1 MKATILI
8 LIFSIS
14 NYNLDAQRS
23 YNNNSILVNG
33 QWVKI
38 GITQSGI
45 YKIEPA
51 QLTALG
57 IPANPFPSN
66 SLQIF
71 GYAGGML
78 SEKVDSNYIIGLAEI
93 PIETG
98 PNYALFYAAGPH
110 QWKYDTATGRLEFIK
125 NLYSDTAWYFIT
137 LNSTGNPKR
146 ISNAI
151 PDNRPVYASTNTYTD
166 YYAYE
171 NNRLNLLS
179 SGKEWVGEN
188 FTANNAT
195 RTFSVPWPNA
205 LPNSTLQFY
214 THLTARSIGA
224 ASQFTV
230 ALNNQSAQNISLSGV
245 SGGLLDDYAREA
257 KTHSAVALSSLGNT
271 NALSVQFH
279 FLGNANGAEGWLNR
293 FSIQGLKRLI
303 PPNPNQG
310 FYYTITRENTG
321 RNIGF
326 FPSDSTALFRIS
338 APLNN
343 GSPTV
348 FSTDTRVWNI
358 TNPINPTIV
367 ETTNL
372 GSEIT
377 YTYSVEIRENFAC
390 FNPSQALTP
399 IIPNN
404 PTVPNQNL
412 LGLAKGATNPNAPA
426 IGTNDFNGIIVVHP
440 SLLSAANR
448 LAAFH
453 QSQYGYKDAII
464 TTTQFYNEFGAGIA
478 DPAAIRNGIKL
489 FFDYSKPAPTA
500 NGKTLQYVVL
510 FGAGTYDPKNILQN
524 AQYNERNLIPTFQ
537 SSNSLSPLLSYTSDD
552 FYALL
557 NNGDDVNQLNDA
569 PLSIAVGRIPV
580 GNLTEANQYIN
591 KLIRYHQSPSNNNTS
606 GGNTDNA
613 WRSQLLFIADD
624 KDQNL
629 HLNDAES
636 IAGTALAANLSL
648 NANKIYL
655 DAYPLVSGAGGAR
668 YPAVSDAIVNQILSG
683 ALIVNYSGHGNHLR
697 LSEEAVI
704 SANEIDR
711 FNNPDK
717 LPLFITAS
725 CDFDPFDQP
734 GKPSIARPL
743 LYGNN
748 NGAIALLTTS
758 RLVFAY
764 SNRIMN
770 QNFIAAA
777 LMPLTNTAGGI
788 IGNNGASG
796 FLYRSLGEAVRVAKN
811 LSNQSNAQTSG
822 DPLNSRKFVLLGDP
836 ALQLALPELPI
847 QITQIKEKNTGQIIP
862 FTDSLLTLQTYEISG
877 QINQPNGTIASDYNG
892 VVTVQLYD
900 QPQTVFTLG
909 NSLESPRTGYSTEKT
924 ILFNGKASVN
934 NGTFKILFKVPTDI
948 SFGPNKANLKCYAQ
962 RTDSI
967 TQSTNSTRTQP
978 AAGALP
984 LRLAGNTVNTSR
996 DTTGP
1001 DIVLFLNDEAFKNG
1015 GISSENP
1022 ILIAKLY
1029 DTSGINATGNGIGHD
1044 IVVILNGD
1052 QRNSIVLNA
1061 FFSNELNEYQR
1072 GTLRYQLAELPPG
1085 KHQLQL
1091 KAWDLVNNSNTATLD
1106 FVVTNKEQLKI
1117 AAVRNFPNPFKAL
1130 GGTTVF
1136 AFEHNQPN
1144 TDLEVQIEIV
1154 NAAGAAVQQIRR
1166 TVNTQGTRNIEIA
1179 WDGTTQQG
1187 RKCVPGIYYYR
1198 LRVSVLGNPNNNPP
1212 TGFQSAAGQIIIL

>member
-1 MKATILI
+1 ML
-8 LIFSIS
+8 
-14 NYNLDAQRS
+14 
-23 YNNNSILVNG
+23 G
-33 QWVKI
+33 QSARI

-45 YKIEPA
+45 YKIDTA
-51 QLTALG
+51 QLKSLGLTG
-57 IPANPFPSN
+57 IPFPN
-66 SLQIF
+66 NTLRIF
-71 GYAGGML
+71 GKAGGML
-78 SEKVDSNYIIGLAEI
+78 SEKVDSNFLNGLVEI

-98 PNYALFYAAGPH
+98 PNYVLFYAAGPH
-110 QWKYDTATGRLEFIK
+110 QWKYDTATGRLDFIK

-146 ISNAI
+146 IGNAI
-151 PDNRPVYASTNTYTD
+151 PDNRPVFTAINTYTD
-166 YYAYE
+166 TYAYE

-188 FTANNAT
+188 FTANNST
-195 RTFSVPWPNA
+195 RTFSVPWSNA
-205 LPNSTLQFY
+205 LPNTNIQLYS
-214 THLTARSIGA
+214 HVTARSIGA
-224 ASQFTV
+224 ASQFNLSINGQLT
-230 ALNNQSAQNISLSGV
+230 QNISLAGV

-257 KTHSAVALSSLGNT
+257 KTLSALALSSLGNT
-271 NALSVQFH
+271 NFLSVQFQ
-279 FLGNANGAEGWLNR
+279 FSGNANGAEGWLNR
-293 FSIQGLKRLI
+293 FSILGLKRLI
-303 PPNPNQG
+303 PPSPNQG

-321 RNIGF
+321 RNTGF

-343 GSPTV
+343 GAPIV
-348 FSTDTRVWNI
+348 FPADTRVWNI
-358 TNPINPTIV
+358 TNPLHPTLV

-377 YTYSVEIRENFAC
+377 YKHSLEIRENFAC

-404 PTVPNQNL
+404 PIVPNQNL
-412 LGLAKGATNPNAPA
+412 IGLAKGATNPNAPA
-426 IGTNDFNGIIVVHP
+426 FGTNDFNGIIVVHP
-440 SLLSAANR
+440 SLLSAASR

-453 QSQYGYKDAII
+453 QSQYGYKDAVI
-464 TTTQFYNEFGAGIA
+464 TTSQFYNEFGAGIP

-489 FFDYSKPAPTA
+489 FFDNSKPASTA

-537 SSNSLSPLLSYTSDD
+537 SSNSVSPLLSYTSDD

-580 GNLTEANQYIN
+580 SNLTEANQYIN
-591 KLIRYHQSPSNNNTS
+591 KLIRYHQSPSNNDTS
-606 GGNTDNA
+606 RVNTDNA

-636 IAGTALAANLSL
+636 IAGTALAANPSL

-668 YPAVSDAIVNQILSG
+668 YPAVSDAIVNQVLAG

-704 SANEIDR
+704 SANEINR

-734 GKPSIARPL
+734 GKASIARPL

-770 QNFIAAA
+770 QNFIKAA
-777 LMPLTNTAGGI
+777 LEPLQSNAVGGI
-788 IGNNGASG
+788 NGP
-796 FLYRSLGEAVRVAKN
+796 LYRSLGEAVRIAKN

-847 QITQIKEKNTGQIIP
+847 QITQIKEKNTGRIIP

-877 QINQPNGTIASDYNG
+877 QINYGNGNIASDYNG
-892 VVTVQLYD
+892 IVTVQLYD

-924 ILFNGKASVN
+924 ILFNGKASVI
-934 NGTFKILFKVPTDI
+934 NGAFKIVLKVPRDI
-948 SFGPNKANLKCYAQ
+948 SFGPNKANLKCYAE
-962 RTDSI
+962 RTGSFSPSI
-967 TQSTNSTRTQP
+967 NSRIQP
-978 AAGALP
+978 ASGALP
-984 LRLAGNTVNTSR
+984 LRLAGNSVNTTR

-1001 DIVLFLNDEAFKNG
+1001 EIDLFLNDEAFKNG
-1015 GISSENP
+1015 GITSENP
-1022 ILIAKLY
+1022 ILIAQLF

-1044 IVVILNGD
+1044 IVVMLNGD
-1052 QRNSIVLNA
+1052 QRNSIVLNS
-1061 FFSNELNEYQR
+1061 FFSNELNQYQR
-1072 GTLRYQLAELPPG
+1072 GTLRYQLQQLPPG
-1085 KHQLQL
+1085 KHQIQL

-1106 FVVTNKEQLKI
+1106 FVVSKKEQLKI

-1136 AFEHNQPN
+1136 GFEHNQPN
-1144 TDLEVQIEIV
+1144 TDLELQIEIV
-1154 NAAGAAVQQIRR
+1154 DAAGAAVKQIRR
-1166 TVNTQGTRNIEIA
+1166 TVNTQGTRNIEVS

-1187 RKCVPGIYYYR
+1187 RKCTPGIYFYR
-1198 LRVSVLGNPNNNPP
+1198 LWVSVAGNPNL
-1212 TGFQSAAGQIIIL
+1212 GKQSAAGQIIIL

>member
-1 MKATILI
+1 MRKAFLLFILLSKCYF
-8 LIFSIS
+8 LI
-14 NYNLDAQRS
+14 AQITS
-23 YNNNSILVNG
+23 NNSSLFVSG

-38 GITQSGI
+38 GVTQSGI
-45 YKIEPA
+45 YKIEAA

-57 IPANPFPSN
+57 IPVNPFPSN
-66 SLQIF
+66 NLRIF
-71 GYAGGML
+71 GKAGGML
-78 SEKVDSNYIIGLAEI
+78 SEKVDSNSANGLVEL
-93 PIETG
+93 PIEVG

-110 QWKYDTATGRLEFIK
+110 QWEYDTATGRLEFIK

-137 LNSTGNPKR
+137 LNSTSNPKR
-146 ISNAI
+146 IGNAI
-151 PDNRPVYASTNTYTD
+151 PDNRPVFTTINTYTD
-166 YYAYE
+166 YFAYE

-188 FTANNAT
+188 FTANIT
-195 RTFSVPWPNA
+195 SRTLSLPWPNA
-205 LPNSTLQFY
+205 LPNSTLQLY

-230 ALNNQSAQNISLSGV
+230 AFNGQSAQNISLSGV
-245 SGGLLDDYAREA
+245 SGGLLDDYARES
-257 KTHSAVALSSLGNT
+257 KTLSALALSSLGNT
-271 NALSVQFH
+271 NSLSLQFQ
-279 FLGNANGAEGWLNR
+279 FSGTSNGAEGWLNR
-293 FSIQGLKRLI
+293 FSVQGLKRLI

-321 RNIGF
+321 LKTGF
-326 FPSDSTALFRIS
+326 FPRDSTALIRIA

-343 GSPTV
+343 GNPTV
-348 FSTDTRVWNI
+348 FSADTRVWNI
-358 TNPINPTIV
+358 TNPINPSLV
-367 ETTNL
+367 ETTNI
-372 GSEIT
+372 GSEIN
-377 YTYSVEIRENFAC
+377 YKYSVDTLENFAC

-404 PTVPNQNL
+404 PIVPNQNL

-426 IGTNDFNGIIVVHP
+426 IGTNDYHGIIVVHP

-448 LAAFH
+448 LMTFH
-453 QSQYGYKDAII
+453 QSQYGYKDAVI
-464 TTTQFYNEFGAGIA
+464 TTTQFYNEFGAGIP

-510 FGAGTYDPKNILQN
+510 LGAGTYDPKNILQN

-537 SSNSLSPLLSYTSDD
+537 SSNSVSPLLSYTSDD

-569 PLSIAVGRIPV
+569 SLSIGVGRIPV
-580 GNLTEANQYIN
+580 SNLTEANQYIN
-591 KLIRYHQSPSNNNTS
+591 KLIRYHQSPSNNNTT
-606 GGNTDNA
+606 GVNTDNA

-636 IAGTALAANLSL
+636 IAGTALAANPSL

-668 YPAVSDAIVNQILSG
+668 YPSVSDAIVNQVLSG

-704 SANEIDR
+704 SANEINR
-711 FNNPDK
+711 FNNPEK

-734 GKPSIARPL
+734 GKASIARPL

-770 QNFIAAA
+770 QNFIKAA
-777 LMPLTNTAGGI
+777 LETLQSNTAGGI
-788 IGNNGASG
+788 NGP
-796 FLYRSLGEAVRVAKN
+796 LYRSLGEAVRVAKN
-811 LSNQSNAQTSG
+811 FSNQSNAQTSG

-847 QITQIKEKNTGQIIP
+847 QVTQIEEKNTGRIIP
-862 FTDSLLTLQTYEISG
+862 FTDSLLSLQTYEISG
-877 QINQPNGTIASDYNG
+877 QVNQSNGNIATDYNG
-892 VVTVQLYD
+892 IVTVQLYD
-900 QPQTVFTLG
+900 QPQTFFTLG
-909 NSLESPRTGYSTEKT
+909 NSAESPRTGYSTEKT

-934 NGTFKILFKVPTDI
+934 NGTFKILLKVPRNI
-948 SFGPNKANLKCYAQ
+948 SFGPGKANLKCYAQ
-962 RTDSI
+962 RTDSLS
-967 TQSTNSTRTQP
+967 QSNNTRTQP

-1015 GISSENP
+1015 GITSENP

-1044 IVVILNGD
+1044 IILALNGD
-1052 QRNSIVLNA
+1052 QRNSVVLNG

-1072 GTLRYQLAELPPG
+1072 GNLRYQLAELPPG
-1085 KHQLQL
+1085 KHQIQL

-1106 FVVTNKEQLKI
+1106 FVVTKKEELKI
-1117 AAVRNFPNPFKAL
+1117 GAVRNFPNPFWAL
-1130 GGTTVF
+1130 GRTTVF

-1144 TDLEVQIEIV
+1144 TDLEVNIEIV
-1154 NAAGAAVQQIRR
+1154 NAAGAAVKQIRR
-1166 TVNTQGTRNIEIA
+1166 TVNTQGTRNIEIF

-1187 RKCVPGIYYYR
+1187 RKCLPGIYYYQ
-1198 LRVSVLGNPNNNPP
+1198 LKVFIAGNPALGN
-1212 TGFQSAAGQIIIL
+1212 QSAAGQIMIL

>member
-23 YNNNSILVNG
+23 YNNNSILGNG
-33 QWVKI
+33 QWVKM
-38 GITQSGI
+38 GVTQSGI

-57 IPANPFPSN
+57 ITANPFPSN
-66 SLQIF
+66 TLRIY
-71 GYAGGML
+71 GKRGGML
-78 SEKVDSNYIIGLAEI
+78 SEKVDSNSYNNLEEI

-98 PNYALFYAAGPH
+98 SNYALFYAAGPH
-110 QWKYDTATGRLEFIK
+110 QWKYDTATGRLEFIM

-137 LNSTGNPKR
+137 INSTSNPKR
-146 ISNAI
+146 IGNAI
-151 PDNRPVYASTNTYTD
+151 QDNRPVFTTINTYTD
-166 YYAYE
+166 TYGYE

-188 FTANNAT
+188 FTANTAT
-195 RTFSVPWPNA
+195 RTFSVPWSNA
-205 LPNSTLQFY
+205 LPNSTLQLY

-224 ASQFTV
+224 ASQLTV
-230 ALNNQSAQNISLSGV
+230 TLNGQSAQNILLPGV

-257 KTHSAVALSSLGNT
+257 KTLSPIALSSLGNT
-271 NALSVQFH
+271 NSLSVQFQ
-279 FLGNANGAEGWLNR
+279 FSGITNGAEGWLNR
-293 FSIQGLKRLI
+293 FSVQGLKRLI
-303 PPNPNQG
+303 PPNLNQG

-321 RNIGF
+321 RNTGF

-343 GSPTV
+343 GVPTV
-348 FSTDTRVWNI
+348 FPADTRVWNI
-358 TNPINPTIV
+358 TNPLHPTIV

-372 GSEIT
+372 GSEIS
-377 YTYSVEIRENFAC
+377 YTYSGEIRENFAC

-404 PTVPNQNL
+404 PIVPNQNL

-453 QSQYGYKDAII
+453 QSKYGYKDAVI
-464 TTTQFYNEFGAGIA
+464 TTSQFYNEFGAGIA
-478 DPAAIRNGIKL
+478 NPSAIRNGIKL
-489 FFDYSKPAPTA
+489 FFEYSKPALTA

-537 SSNSLSPLLSYTSDD
+537 SSNNLSPLLSYTSDD

-569 PLSIAVGRIPV
+569 PLSIGVGRIPV
-580 GNLTEANQYIN
+580 SNLTEANQYIN
-591 KLIRYHQSPSNNNTS
+591 KLIRYHQSPNNSNNNSTS
-606 GGNTDNA
+606 ADNA

-636 IAGTALAANLSL
+636 IAGTALSANPSL
-648 NANKIYL
+648 NINKIYL

-668 YPAVSDAIVNQILSG
+668 YPSVSDAIVNQVLSG

-704 SANEIDR
+704 SANEINR

-734 GKPSIARPL
+734 GKASIARPL

-770 QNFIAAA
+770 QNFIKAA
-777 LMPLTNTAGGI
+777 LEPLQSNTAGGI
-788 IGNNGASG
+788 NDP
-796 FLYRSLGEAVRVAKN
+796 LYRSLGEAVRVAKN

-847 QITQIKEKNTGQIIP
+847 QITQIKEKNTGRIIP

-877 QINQPNGTIASDYNG
+877 QINQRNGTIASDYNG
-892 VVTVQLYD
+892 IITVQLYD

-934 NGTFKILFKVPTDI
+934 NGTFKILFKVPKDI

-962 RTDSI
+962 RTDSLS
-967 TQSTNSTRTQP
+967 QYNNTRTQP

-984 LRLAGNTVNTSR
+984 LRLTGNTVNTSR

-1015 GISSENP
+1015 GITSENP

-1044 IVVILNGD
+1044 MVVVLNGD

-1085 KHQLQL
+1085 KHQIQL

-1106 FVVTNKEQLKI
+1106 FVVTKKERLQI
-1117 AAVRNFPNPFKAL
+1117 AAVRNYPNPFKAL
-1130 GGTTVF
+1130 GGKTVF
-1136 AFEHNQPN
+1136 AFEHNQQN

-1154 NAAGAAVQQIRR
+1154 NAVGAAVKQIRR
-1166 TVNTQGTRNIEIA
+1166 TVNTQGTRNIEIS

-1198 LRVSVLGNPNNNPP
+1198 LRVSVLGNSNDNPP

>member
-1 MKATILI
+1 MRKAFLLFILLSKCYF
-8 LIFSIS
+8 LI
-14 NYNLDAQRS
+14 AQITS
-23 YNNNSILVNG
+23 NNSSLFVSG

-38 GITQSGI
+38 GVTQPGI
-45 YKIEPA
+45 YKIESA
-51 QLTALG
+51 QLTSLG
-57 IPANPFPSN
+57 LLGTPFPAN
-66 SLQIF
+66 SLRIY
-71 GYAGGML
+71 GNVGGML
-78 SEKVDSNYIIGLAEI
+78 SEKVDSNYDNVLVEL

-98 PNYALFYAAGPH
+98 PNYVLFYADGPH
-110 QWKYDTATGRLEFIK
+110 QWNYDSSNRQFTFIK
-125 NLYSDTAWYFIT
+125 NLYADTAWYFIT
-137 LNSTGNPKR
+137 ISTSGHPKR
-146 ISNAI
+146 ISNTI
-151 PDNRPVYASTNTYTD
+151 PDTRPNFTTINTYTD
-166 YYAYE
+166 FYGYE

-179 SGKEWVGEN
+179 SGKEWLGEN

-195 RTFSVPWPNA
+195 RTFSLPWPNA
-205 LPNSTLQFY
+205 LSNSTLQLY
-214 THLTARSIGA
+214 SHLTARSIGA
-224 ASQFTV
+224 ASRFTIT
-230 ALNNQSAQNISLSGV
+230 LNGQSAQNISLSGV
-245 SGGLLDDYAREA
+245 SGGLLDDYGREA
-257 KTHSAVALSSLGNT
+257 KTLSPIALSSLGNT
-271 NALSVQFH
+271 NSLSVQFQ
-279 FLGNANGAEGWLNR
+279 FSGNANGAEGWLNR
-293 FSIQGLKRLI
+293 FSLQGLKRLI

-321 RNIGF
+321 RNTGF
-326 FPSDSTALFRIS
+326 LPSDSTALIRIA

-343 GSPTV
+343 GNPTV
-348 FSTDTRVWNI
+348 FSADTRVWNI
-358 TNPINPTIV
+358 TNPINPTLV
-367 ETTNL
+367 ETTNI

-377 YTYSVEIRENFAC
+377 YKHSVVILEKFAC

-399 IIPNN
+399 IIPSNQL
-404 PTVPNQNL
+404 VPNQNL
-412 LGLAKGATNPNAPA
+412 LGLAKGNSINP
-426 IGTNDFNGIIVVHP
+426 GTGNNTQNNGINDYNGIIVVHP
-440 SLLSAANR
+440 SLSSEANR

-453 QSQYGYKDAII
+453 QSQYGYKDIVI
-464 TTTQFYNEFGAGIA
+464 TATQFYNEFGGGIP

-489 FFDYSKPAPTA
+489 FYDYSAPASTA

-524 AQYNERNLIPTFQ
+524 TQYNERNLIPTFQ

-552 FYALL
+552 FYAML

-591 KLIRYHQSPSNNNTS
+591 KLIRYHQVPNNTNNNST
-606 GGNTDNA
+606 NLTDNA
-613 WRSQLLFIADD
+613 WRSQLVFIADD

-636 IAGTALAANLSL
+636 IANTALSVNPTL
-648 NANKIYL
+648 NTSKIYL
-655 DAYPLVSGAGGAR
+655 DAYPLLSGAGGAR
-668 YPAVSDAIVNQILSG
+668 YPSVSDAIVNQVLSG

-704 SANEIDR
+704 SLNEINR

-748 NGAIALLTTS
+748 NGAIALLTTT

-770 QNFIAAA
+770 QNFIRAA
-777 LMPLTNTAGGI
+777 LEPVPQ
-788 IGNNGASG
+788 NNNSNNPH
-796 FLYRSLGEAVRVAKN
+796 LYRSLGEAVRVAKN

-847 QITQIKEKNTGQIIP
+847 QVTEIKEKNTGRIIP
-862 FTDSLLTLQTYEISG
+862 LTDSLLALNTYIIKG
-877 QINQPNGTIASDYNG
+877 QVNQANGNLSSDYNG
-892 VVTVQLYD
+892 IVTVQFFD
-900 QPQTVFTLG
+900 QPLTVYTLG
-909 NSLESPRTGYSTEKT
+909 NSPESPKTSYTTEKT
-924 ILFNGKASVN
+924 ILFNGKASVT
-934 NGTFKILFKVPTDI
+934 NGMFTIECKIPRDI
-948 SFGPNKANLKCYAQ
+948 SFGPNKANLKFFAQ
-962 RTDSI
+962 RVN
-967 TQSTNSTRTQP
+967 STNTQP
-978 AAGALP
+978 AAGALSM
-984 LRLAGNTVNTSR
+984 RMAGNTVNTTR

-1001 DIVLFLNDEAFKNG
+1001 EIVVLLNDEAFKNG
-1015 GISSENP
+1015 GITSENP

-1044 IVVILNGD
+1044 IVLVINGD
-1052 QRNSIVLNA
+1052 QRNSIVLNS

-1085 KHQLQL
+1085 KHQIQL
-1091 KAWDLVNNSNTATLD
+1091 KAWDLVNNSSTATLD
-1106 FVVTNKEQLKI
+1106 FVVSKKEQLQI
-1117 AAVRNFPNPFKAL
+1117 AAVRNFPNPFKSL
-1130 GGTTVF
+1130 GGKTVF

-1144 TDLEVQIEIV
+1144 TDLEVNIDIV

-1166 TVNTQGTRNIEIA
+1166 TVNTQGTRNIEIS

-1187 RKCVPGIYYYR
+1187 RKCLPGIYYYQ
-1198 LRVSVLGNPNNNPP
+1198 LKVFIAGNPALGN
-1212 TGFQSAAGQIIIL
+1212 QSAAGQIMIL

>member
-1 MKATILI
+1 MKTELLFLSFITILYTA
-8 LIFSIS
+8 S
-14 NYNLDAQRS
+14 AQT
-23 YNNNSILVNG
+23 NFGNNSILANG

-38 GITQSGI
+38 GVTQSGI
-45 YKIEPA
+45 YKIEAA

-57 IPANPFPSN
+57 ITANPFPSN
-66 SLQIF
+66 NLRIF
-71 GYAGGML
+71 GKAGGML
-78 SEKVDSNYIIGLAEI
+78 SEKVDSNYNNGLVEF
-93 PIETG
+93 PIEIG
-98 PNYALFYAAGPH
+98 PNYALFYADGPH
-110 QWKYDTATGRLEFIK
+110 QWKYDSSTKQFAFFK
-125 NLYSDTAWYFIT
+125 NFYADTAWYFIT
-137 LNSTGNPKR
+137 LSSTSTPKR
-146 ISNAI
+146 ISKAI
-151 PDNRPVYASTNTYTD
+151 PDSRPNFTTINTYTD
-166 YYAYE
+166 FYGYE
-171 NNRLNLLS
+171 NNRLNVLS

-188 FTANNAT
+188 FTANNST
-195 RTFSVPWPNA
+195 RTFSVPWSNA
-205 LPNSTLQFY
+205 LPNTNIQLYSHVTS
-214 THLTARSIGA
+214 RSIGA
-224 ASQFTV
+224 ASQFTLS
-230 ALNNQSAQNISLSGV
+230 LNGQLAQNISLSGV

-257 KTHSAVALSSLGNT
+257 KTNSTLPISILGNT
-271 NALSVQFH
+271 NTLSLQFQYS
-279 FLGNANGAEGWLNR
+279 GTSNGAEGWLNR
-293 FSIQGLKRLI
+293 LTLQGIKRLI
-303 PPNPNQG
+303 PPNSNQG
-310 FYYTITRENTG
+310 FYFTITRENTG
-321 RNIGF
+321 RNTGF
-326 FPSDSTALFRIS
+326 LPSDSTALIRIN

-343 GSPTV
+343 GASTV
-348 FSTDTRVWNI
+348 FSADTRVWNI
-358 TNPINPTIV
+358 TNPLQPTIV
-367 ETTNL
+367 ETANF

-377 YTYSVEIRENFAC
+377 YKHSVETLEKFAC
-390 FNPSQALTP
+390 FNPAQALTP
-399 IIPNN
+399 IIPTN
-404 PTVPNQNL
+404 PVVPNQNL
-412 LGLAKGATNPNAPA
+412 LGLAKGATNNY
-426 IGTNDFNGIIVVHP
+426 NGIIVVHP

-464 TTTQFYNEFGAGIA
+464 TTTQFYNELGAGIP
-478 DPAAIRNGIKL
+478 DPAAIRNGIKM
-489 FFDYSKPAPTA
+489 FFDHSKPAPTA

-557 NNGDDVNQLNDA
+557 NDGDDVNQLNDA

-591 KLIRYHQSPSNNNTS
+591 KLIRYHQVPNNTNNNST
-606 GGNTDNA
+606 NLTENA
-613 WRSQLLFIADD
+613 WRSQLVFIADD

-636 IAGTALAANLSL
+636 IENTALSVNPTL
-648 NANKIYL
+648 NAHKIYL

-668 YPAVSDAIVNQILSG
+668 YPSVSDAIVNQILVG

-704 SANEIDR
+704 SANEINR

-734 GKPSIARPL
+734 GKASIARPL

-748 NGAIALLTTS
+748 NGAIALLTTT

-770 QNFIAAA
+770 QNFIRAA
-777 LMPLTNTAGGI
+777 LEPVI
-788 IGNNGASG
+788 QNNSSNSH
-796 FLYRSLGEAVRVAKN
+796 LYRSLGEAVRVAKN

-847 QITQIKEKNTGQIIP
+847 QVNEIKDTHSGQIIS
-862 FTDSLLTLQTYEISG
+862 FSDSLLALNTYTIKGQVNQT
-877 QINQPNGTIASDYNG
+877 NGNLASDYNG
-892 VVTVQLYD
+892 IVTVQLYD
-900 QPQTVFTLG
+900 QPQTVYTLG
-909 NSLESPRTGYSTEKT
+909 NSLESPKTSYTTAKT
-924 ILFNGKASVN
+924 ILFNGKASVT
-934 NGTFKILFKVPTDI
+934 NGIFSIEFKVPKDI
-948 SFGPNKANLKCYAQ
+948 SFGPNKANLKFFAQ
-962 RTDSI
+962 RVN
-967 TQSTNSTRTQP
+967 STNTQP

-984 LRLAGNTVNTSR
+984 MRIAGNTVNTTR

-1001 DIVLFLNDEAFKNG
+1001 EIVIFLNDEAFKNG
-1015 GISSENP
+1015 GITSENP

-1044 IVVILNGD
+1044 IVLVLNGD
-1052 QRNSIVLNA
+1052 QRNSIVLNS

-1072 GTLRYQLAELPPG
+1072 GILRYQLAELPPG
-1085 KHQLQL
+1085 KHQILL

-1106 FVVTNKEQLKI
+1106 FVVAKKERLQI
-1117 AAVRNFPNPFKAL
+1117 AAVRNFPNPFKAR
-1130 GGTTVF
+1130 GGKTVF
-1136 AFEHNQPN
+1136 AFEQNQPN
-1144 TDLEVQIEIV
+1144 TDLEVNIDIV

-1166 TVNTQGTRNIEIA
+1166 TVNTQGTRNIELT

-1187 RKCVPGIYYYR
+1187 QKCLPGIYYYR
-1198 LRVSVLGNPNNNPP
+1198 LTVSVAGNPIA
-1212 TGFQSAAGQIIIL
+1212 GSQSAAGQIMIL